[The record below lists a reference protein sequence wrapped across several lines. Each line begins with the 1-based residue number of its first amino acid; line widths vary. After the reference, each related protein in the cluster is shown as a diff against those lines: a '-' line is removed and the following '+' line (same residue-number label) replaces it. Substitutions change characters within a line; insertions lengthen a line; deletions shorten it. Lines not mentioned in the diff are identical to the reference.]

1 MHVLVEKLLVVKIKK
16 NMKLN
21 VKKLVFI
28 INLFF
33 NDCGSFLQENDY
45 IVVFAYQKLKPNGLY
60 IVT

>member
-33 NDCGSFLQENDY
+33 
-45 IVVFAYQKLKPNGLY
+45 KLKYLLFQIIFTLMGCLLLLFQLSF
-60 IVT
+60 